1 METLQNR
8 EEVALVFGAGMNDS
22 SGVKRQ
28 RAAKPDNLNR
38 DRIHPM
44 KTYRI
49 MLGKQPLAA
58 VAATSYGQALA
69 IAHATFPHLAHLPL
83 VLKRI

>member
-1 METLQNR
+1 MQIFVDKCERLVQGVCIDSATGGFSLTPPVLS
-8 EEVALVFGAGMNDS
+8 EEQERPS
-22 SGVKRQ
+22 
-28 RAAKPDNLNR
+28 
-38 DRIHPM
+38 HPM